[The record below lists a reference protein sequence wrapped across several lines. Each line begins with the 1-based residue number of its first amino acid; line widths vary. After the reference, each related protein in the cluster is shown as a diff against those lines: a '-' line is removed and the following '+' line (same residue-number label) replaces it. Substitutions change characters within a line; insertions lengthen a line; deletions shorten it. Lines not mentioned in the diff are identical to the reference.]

1 MVDAL
6 PLIVLVIPTLL
17 GGVIVPLLMGAFVW
31 IERREHR
38 IRLAGVLPGDWWIR
52 QRLVAINR
60 ERIAGF
66 EPRHMQWM
74 DLVGVWPIVVFAI
87 VLLIPFAT
95 WTDAYRDDL
104 LLAAHPVVCVGWWLN
119 MRSRGVIHA
128 EVYALST
135 WVMAYVA
142 WALSIL
148 APFGQWI
155 WGFERIKGDFASYV
169 ADRLEISS
177 DLALTLWLL
186 HAALGIAC
194 VLAGIIL
201 ARRDRPLVSPLLVVA
216 LWIPFIW
223 GTLNTNAW
231 FVFLGLVVAV
241 GAAGYG
247 ISREVRRKQDD
258 ADIRSGSS
266 ERLPRPT
273 LRSQMSTGPVL
284 RTAAVVAIAV
294 AIPISVRESG
304 MSSPVMYVAAMWI
317 ALLFAP
323 SSTMLLARADG
334 RRDTAPEWAAWA
346 WLATATVLCA
356 YHLFGPSSWLFLGLF
371 RRDEFGPS
379 SSWFPLVVVLIHPQA
394 LLVLLVV
401 VALFVVAYR
410 KSLLKSYGALL
421 LGMLWFPISAFA
433 ASLNIGEGQA
443 DPLPDPVGYASMVAM
458 GCVMLVIMWRF
469 FGPGATAAVV
479 AQRSAAA
486 SAHNPGAPGA
496 RANAGY
502 QTRVHQPQETQPEV
516 IPMPQRSPN
525 SEPAP

>member
-1 MVDAL
+1 MVEVVVNSS
-6 PLIVLVIPTLL
+6 LIVLTLL
-17 GGVIVPLLMGAFVW
+17 GGAIVPLLMGAFVW

-38 IRLAGVLPGDWWIR
+38 IRLAGVLRGDWWLSR
-52 QRLVAINR
+52 RLVAINR
-60 ERIAGF
+60 ERIADF
-66 EPRHMQWM
+66 APRHLQWM
-74 DLVGVWPIVVFAI
+74 DMAGVWPIIAFAI

-95 WTDAYRDDL
+95 WADAYRDYL
-104 LLAAHPVVCVGWWLN
+104 LLALHPVVCVGWWLN
-119 MRSRGVIHA
+119 MRSRGIIHA

-177 DLALTLWLL
+177 ELALTLWLL
-186 HAALGIAC
+186 HAALGVAC
-194 VLAGIIL
+194 VLAGLIL
-201 ARRDRPLVSPLLVVA
+201 ARRDRRSVSPLLVVA
-216 LWIPFIW
+216 LWIPLIW

-231 FVFLGLVVAV
+231 FVFLGLVVSV

-247 ISREVRRKQDD
+247 ISREVRRIQDD
-258 ADIRSGSS
+258 AEIRSDSS
-266 ERLPRPT
+266 ERTSRAT
-273 LRSQMSTGPVL
+273 LRSQVSAGLVL
-284 RTAAVVAIAV
+284 RTAVVVAIAV

-304 MSSPVMYVAAMWI
+304 MSSPVAYVAAMWT
-317 ALLFAP
+317 ALLLAP
-323 SSTMLLARADG
+323 LASVLLARADCP
-334 RRDTAPEWAAWA
+334 RNTAPEWAAWA
-346 WLATATVLCA
+346 WLATAAVLCA

-371 RRDEFGPS
+371 RGDEIAPS

-394 LLVLLVV
+394 LLVLLAV
-401 VALFVVAYR
+401 VALFVVAYG

-421 LGMLWFPISAFA
+421 LGMLWFPISTFA

-458 GCVMLVIMWRF
+458 GCVMLVIMSRF

-479 AQRSAAA
+479 ARQSATVPAD
-486 SAHNPGAPGA
+486 NPDAPGT
-496 RANAGY
+496 RADAGY
-502 QTRVHQPQETQPEV
+502 PTRVHQPHGNQPEV
-516 IPMPQRSPN
+516 IPMPQRSSN
-525 SEPAP
+525 SEPAS

>member
-1 MVDAL
+1 MVEAL
-6 PLIVLVIPTLL
+6 PFIILVTLSLL
-17 GGVIVPLLMGAFVW
+17 GGVIVPVLMGVFLW

-38 IRLAGVLPGDWWIR
+38 IRLAGVLPGDWWLR
-52 QRLVAINR
+52 RRLVAING
-60 ERIAGF
+60 ERIADF
-66 EPRHMQWM
+66 APRHLQWF
-74 DLVGVWPIVVFAI
+74 DLVGVWPITALAI

-95 WTDAYRDDL
+95 WTDRFYDDF
-104 LLAAHPVVCVGWWLN
+104 LLAVHPIVCVGWWLN
-119 MRSRGVIHA
+119 LRSRGIIHA

-142 WALSIL
+142 WTLSIL

-177 DLALTLWLL
+177 ELALTLWLL
-186 HAALGIAC
+186 HAAFGIAC
-194 VLAGIIL
+194 VLAGLML

-216 LWIPFIW
+216 LWIPFVW

-247 ISREVRRKQDD
+247 ISREVRRNQDD
-258 ADIRSGSS
+258 AEIRSGSP
-266 ERLPRPT
+266 ERLPRAT
-273 LRSQMSTGPVL
+273 LRSQMSAGLVL
-284 RTAAVVAIAV
+284 RTAVVIAIAV
-294 AIPISVRESG
+294 AIPISARDSG
-304 MSSPVMYVAAMWI
+304 MSSPAVYVAAIWA
-317 ALLFAP
+317 ALLLAP
-323 SSTMLLARADG
+323 LSTMLLARADG
-334 RRDTAPEWAAWA
+334 RRNTAPEWAAWA

-371 RRDEFGPS
+371 RGEEFAPS
-379 SSWFPLVVVLIHPQA
+379 SSWFPLVVLLIHPQA
-394 LLVLLVV
+394 LLVLLAV

-458 GCVMLVIMWRF
+458 GCVMLVIMWRL
-469 FGPGATAAVV
+469 FGPGATAAVS
-479 AQRSAAA
+479 AQQSANVPAD
-486 SAHNPGAPGA
+486 NPDSHEVQAD
-496 RANAGY
+496 AGHRTREY
-502 QTRVHQPQETQPEV
+502 QPNGDQPEV
-516 IPMPQRSPN
+516 IPTTPIPPN
-525 SEPAP
+525 PESGP